1 MKFAKRAFFWGGIY
15 GLLAVT
21 PLYFLRSFMGRLFPP
36 AINHPEFYY
45 GFVGAVVVWHV
56 LFLVVSKDP
65 ARYRAVMPVAA
76 LEKLVFG
83 APVLALIV
91 LDRASVLLAPAAVI
105 DLIWGALYLISYWKV
120 GERSVAAAAVPEYV
134 S

>member
-15 GLLAVT
+15 GLAVVT
-21 PLYFLRSFMGRLFPP
+21 PLYFLRSLMGRLFPP
-36 AINHPEFYY
+36 AINHPEYYY

-76 LEKLVFG
+76 LEKLAFG
-83 APVLALIV
+83 APILVLVIQ
-91 LDRASVLLAPAAVI
+91 DRASVLLVPAAVI
-105 DLIWGALYLISYWKV
+105 DLIWGALYLLSYWKV
-120 GERSVAAAAVPEYV
+120 REASTSAAQIPEYV

>member
-1 MKFAKRAFFWGGIY
+1 MSFAKRVFFWGGVY
-15 GLLAVT
+15 GLVVVG

-36 AINHPEFYY
+36 AINHPEYYY

-65 ARYRAVMPVAA
+65 ARYRAMMPVAT
-76 LEKLVFG
+76 LEKVAF
-83 APVLALIV
+83 AVPVLALI
-91 LDRASVLLAPAAVI
+91 LAGSASPLLAIGAI
-105 DLIWGALYLISYWKV
+105 GDLIWGALYLVAYFKV
-120 GERSVAAAAVPEYV
+120 GERAVAAVPEYV